1 MVYYCFAR
9 CSWVFSCQVHCAAG
23 LTFADS
29 LALKK
34 IILMWSTLA
43 SSLVIV
49 MLIINMI
56 DMDMIIRLLIN
67 MMEMVMIILIVNM
80 GDMDMIIRLIINMM
94 EMVMIML
101 IVNVVDMDMIIKLII
116 YIGEM
121 NVIIGSMISMVDVGV
136 IKQIMKDMGS
146 IDASVAIKGTIFMV
160 MVATYIVNTSG
171 EIITTTLTHSCQRGG
186 MNVYNAV
193 VIHCDYISNNAC
205 FTGMYCII
213 PLFR

>member
-1 MVYYCFAR
+1 MVYYCFAC

-43 SSLVIV
+43 SSLVMVI
-49 MLIINMI
+49 LIINMI
-56 DMDMIIRLLIN
+56 
-67 MMEMVMIILIVNM
+67 
-80 GDMDMIIRLIINMM
+80 DMDMIIRLIINMM
-94 EMVMIML
+94 EMVRVML

-116 YIGEM
+116 NIGKM
-121 NVIIGSMISMVDVGV
+121 NVIIGLMISMVDVGV
-136 IKQIMKDMGS
+136 IKQIKKDMGS
-146 IDASVAIKGTIFMV
+146 IDASVAIKGIIFMV

-193 VIHCDYISNNAC
+193 VIHCDYIPNNAC